1 MATAGSPIQLKVSKS
16 TLSMF
21 LRTKCDKELFLSL
34 HDKKAMASA
43 GLPEPIKRP
52 GIGILAVHG
61 KDFEVVRND
70 QLVRLFGGI
79 VQCSRNADQYGTV
92 DLQAVLTAV
101 TSVPQ
106 LILQGHF
113 SIGAQQSTVLSTLG
127 LDAVDIS
134 QVPPITD
141 FVPDIFY
148 IRDAQ
153 AGDQEVLPN
162 GTRGPISE
170 LVELRKAI
178 CVLDVKHTSESNPS
192 YCSEIAM
199 YAVMLANWLQA
210 RPQLASRFFVSLDA
224 RLWTRHNQVD
234 SELDKAEVHGG
245 ATQQVLLDAL
255 MADSEDAQLRFYL
268 PTIRS
273 FFINVARVVRTGR
286 TPGQGWQ
293 ALEWHI
299 SGSCSAC
306 DWLGDRRHMGP
317 THRGVVD
324 GTPDNYCMPLA
335 ASTGHLC
342 LVPGITRGAKKV
354 LHKNTVVDTAGL
366 AGALG
371 HPALQQ
377 HTLLKKEAKA
387 FPARSAAI
395 NSGSVSRDIDGAIA
409 SLVRGANILLYASIN
424 FDSSSGFLTGLA
436 LSGIATT
443 FTAGQAPRR
452 FRPVPF
458 IVDDKLLQA
467 EWVALEGFLTQIAT
481 WIETAEQMKGG
492 ASITGQIH
500 FWEQRQFQEL
510 CNAMGRHL
518 PRVLALSARR
528 AKALAWVFASD
539 EMLERAD
546 AVEAATIVTVEDIV
560 RRLVFAPS
568 RHVITLFDTVEHYR
582 RNAYS
587 PAITDSYYR
596 EYLSNGIPRE
606 RIYELWAHTPQVKRG
621 VTTIPRN
628 TLIAQYSDALERQ
641 SSALETV
648 CEKLREDYRGQFRA
662 KEARIPVSVPRGA
675 SNVAFDAKLWLW
687 WDDLDF
693 NTSQLEAHIGLSM
706 DGERLEAT
714 YEAIVLRGGMHLGG
728 DLYQFNIASSSSEAK
743 FKEDSRLT
751 IGKVGTPGMPLQRA
765 GSIVAPGAPQFQGA
779 PEVLQMPL
787 WSAIEARLVV
797 FDRVR
802 LVAQVEILCRREAG
816 LVPYLMQHSSISL
829 LNDIFLVE
837 AKKPKMFNWAEFS
850 QPILQAI
857 GNPRIATPDPNA
869 VRAIGVSPP
878 ARRTYDAES
887 PAARV
892 LWAPGVL
899 QQQVVLAG
907 ATAGALADAVSACHS
922 LNNSQRDAVA
932 HALERQLTVIWG
944 PPGTGKTNTLAAMLH
959 AMTVQAVAS
968 NTPLRVLVTGPT
980 YKAVEEVMH
989 RTAKFLSQDPSA
1001 RCVMYVGYSRGRALG
1016 ATPQGIASHI
1026 TYDNMVF
1033 EAGNAEWQGCTQL
1046 LASNSGVTIVG
1057 CQIMQGRQFAKAL
1070 GSSVLHPVFDV
1081 VVVDESSQVPV
1092 AKALAAFSGLRDD
1105 ARVVVAGD
1113 HLQMPPIA
1121 AIEAPK
1127 DAAYLVGSIQT
1138 YLLERPFA
1146 VPVQKCVLD
1155 TNYRSADHIVDF
1167 ARSIGYPQ
1175 SLTAAYGNCR
1185 LHLMQPLPA
1194 RLDYWP
1200 SYPWAQVFDRVL
1212 DPDTRVATVLHDDD
1226 ISSQGN
1232 KYEAQVVANLVR
1244 GLRHSVSGALDN
1256 WGLKPKPHSTPSAE
1270 DFWSECV
1277 GIVTPHRAQRAL
1289 VVQALTEIWPAE
1301 TDHISGAVDTVER
1314 FQGGERHTIIV
1325 TFGVADV
1332 DVISGE
1338 EVFLMQLERTNVAI
1352 SRAMAKCIVV
1362 MPRAL
1367 AAHVPEDRRALET
1380 AFAIKDFVE
1389 DFCSLRVD
1397 DVLQSSDGDRG
1408 VQVRYRP

>member
-1 MATAGSPIQLKVSKS
+1 MATAGGPIQLKVSKS

-34 HDKKAMASA
+34 HDKTAMAA
-43 GLPEPIKRP
+43 VGLPEPIKRP
-52 GIGILAVHG
+52 GIGILAVEG
-61 KDFEVVRND
+61 KEFEIGRND
-70 QLVRLFGGI
+70 QLVRLLGSI
-79 VQCSRNADQYGTV
+79 VRYSKSATQYGNV
-92 DLQAVLTAV
+92 DLQAALTAV
-101 TSVPQ
+101 TAVPH

-113 SIGAQQSTVLSTLG
+113 SIVAQQTTVLSTIG
-127 LDAVDIS
+127 VDAADIPM
-134 QVPPITD
+134 VPPIAD

-148 IRDAQ
+148 IRNAQ
-153 AGDQEVLPN
+153 AGDQEVLPD
-162 GTRGPISE
+162 GTRGPIDE
-170 LVELRKAI
+170 LLEVRKAI
-178 CVLDVKHTSESNPS
+178 CVLDVKHTAEANPS

-199 YAVMLANWLQA
+199 YAVMLANWLRA

-224 RLWTRHNQVD
+224 RLWTRHKQVD
-234 SELDKAEVHGG
+234 SELDKRERRGG
-245 ATQQVLLDAL
+245 ATQRELLDAL

-273 FFINVARVVRTGR
+273 FYVDVARVVRVGQ

-293 ALEWHI
+293 ALDWHI

-306 DWLGDRRHMGP
+306 DWLGDKRHMGP

-324 GTPDNYCMPLA
+324 GNPGHYCMPFA
-335 ASTGHLC
+335 ESTGHLC

-354 LHKNTVVDTAGL
+354 LHQNTVVDTTAL
-366 AGALG
+366 AGAVG

-395 NSGSVSRDIDGAIA
+395 SSGNVSRDTTGAIA
-409 SLVRGANILLYASIN
+409 SLVSGANILLYASVN

-436 LSGIATT
+436 LSGTATT
-443 FTAGQAPRR
+443 FTAGQPPRR

-458 IVDDKLLQA
+458 IVDDKSLRA

-481 WIETAEQMKGG
+481 WIEAAEQMKGG
-492 ASITGQIH
+492 ASISGQIH

-518 PRVLALSARR
+518 PRVLALSVRR
-528 AKALAWVFASD
+528 AKALAWVFAAD

-582 RNAYS
+582 RSTYS
-587 PAITDSYYR
+587 PAVTDSYYR

-621 VTTIPRN
+621 ATTIPRN

-641 SSALETV
+641 SSALEAV

-662 KEARIPVSVPRGA
+662 KEARIPISIPRGA
-675 SNVAFDAKLWLW
+675 LNVAFDAKLWLW
-687 WDDLDF
+687 WDELDF
-693 NTSQLEAHIGLSM
+693 NASQLEAHIGLSM

-714 YEAIVLRGGMHLGG
+714 YEAIVLRGGVHLGG
-728 DLYQFNIASSSSEAK
+728 GLYQFNVAPSSSEAK
-743 FKEDSRLT
+743 FKEESRLT
-751 IGKVGTPGMPLQRA
+751 IGKLDIPGMPLQRA
-765 GSIVAPGAPQFQGA
+765 GSIVRPGAPQLQGA

-787 WSAIEARLVV
+787 WSAVEARLVA
-797 FDRVR
+797 FDRVH
-802 LVAQVEILCRREAG
+802 LIAQVEISCRREPN
-816 LVPYLMQHSSISL
+816 LVPYLMQNSAIPL

-837 AKKPKMFNWAEFS
+837 AKKPKLFNWAEHS

-857 GNPRIATPDPNA
+857 GNPRIAVPDPNA
-869 VRAIGVSPP
+869 ARAIGGTPV
-878 ARRTYDAES
+878 ARRTYDAET

-899 QQQVVLAG
+899 QQQAVLAS
-907 ATAGALADAVSACHS
+907 ATAGALADAARARHS
-922 LNNSQRDAVA
+922 LNMSQRDAIA
-932 HALERQLTVIWG
+932 YALERQLSVIWG

-959 AMTVQAVAS
+959 AMTAHAVAS

-989 RTAKFLSQDPSA
+989 RAAKFLSNDPNA
-1001 RCVMYVGYSRGRALG
+1001 RCAMYVGYSRGRALG
-1016 ATPQGIASHI
+1016 TAPQGIASHI
-1026 TYDNMVF
+1026 TYDAMVF
-1033 EAGNAEWQGCTQL
+1033 ETGNAEWQDCTRL
-1046 LASNSGVTIVG
+1046 LAGNSGVTIVG
-1057 CQIMQGRQFAKAL
+1057 CQVMHGRQFAKEL
-1070 GSSVLHPVFDV
+1070 GRSALHPVFDV

-1092 AKALAAFSGLRDD
+1092 AKSLAAFSGLRDD

-1113 HLQMPPIA
+1113 HLQMPPIT

-1155 TNYRSADHIVDF
+1155 TNYRSADHIVEF
-1167 ARSIGYPQ
+1167 ARTIGYPQ
-1175 SLTAAYGNCR
+1175 GLTAAYGNCR
-1185 LHLMQPLPA
+1185 LHLVQPLPSRA
-1194 RLDYWP
+1194 DYWP
-1200 SYPWAQVFDRVL
+1200 NFPWAQVFDRVL
-1212 DPDTRVATVLHDDD
+1212 HPDTRVATVLHDDD

-1232 KYEAQVVANLVR
+1232 RYEAQIVANLVR
-1244 GLRHSVSGALDN
+1244 GLRHCVSGVLDN
-1256 WGLKPKPHSTPSAE
+1256 WGLNPNPHSIPSIQQ
-1270 DFWSECV
+1270 FWSECV

-1289 VVQALTEIWPAE
+1289 VVQALADIWPSEA
-1301 TDHISGAVDTVER
+1301 DYISDAVDTVER

-1338 EVFLMQLERTNVAI
+1338 ETFLMQLERTNVAI

-1367 AAHVPEDRRALET
+1367 AAHVPEDKRALET

-1389 DFCSLRVD
+1389 DFCCRRVD
-1397 DVLQSSDGDRG
+1397 DMLQSPAGSRK
-1408 VQVRYRP
+1408 VQIRYRP